1 MIGCN
6 DGKPVRPKVDLDL
19 SSRGLF
25 KPNLTLL
32 HHHFNLKIARFL
44 CSSDFPN
51 MGFNPKIPKLKRCC
65 KVTTMETVVSGQ
77 LTAVLSRGATGLQS
91 QSLDLPEFD
100 DQSTFAAKNFP
111 TKRTQ
116 KAVFSDSFVFTQIRP
131 NGTTELHKGVFF
143 PCPKSPSS
151 MELMLAS
158 RLKCPATEM
167 ESSLIQFVGFVTTR
181 NFPGVFFFH
190 IFGQLRYQA
199 KYGRFV
205 CVIKRKE
212 F

>member
-1 MIGCN
+1 MTRSRLWGLMFVEMRW
-6 DGKPVRPKVDLDL
+6 DDRVQWWQPVRRKVDLDL

-51 MGFNPKIPKLKRCC
+51 MGFNPKIPKLKGCC

-100 DQSTFAAKNFP
+100 DQSTFAA
-111 TKRTQ
+111 TKIPQ
-116 KAVFSDSFVFTQIRP
+116 KYHRRQFSQIRCFYP
-131 NGTTELHKGVFF
+131 N
-143 PCPKSPSS
+143 P
-151 MELMLAS
+151 AQ
-158 RLKCPATEM
+158 LKNRVA
-167 ESSLIQFVGFVTTR
+167 
-181 NFPGVFFFH
+181 
-190 IFGQLRYQA
+190 
-199 KYGRFV
+199 
-205 CVIKRKE
+205 
-212 F
+212 

>member
-6 DGKPVRPKVDLDL
+6 DGKPVRRKVDLDL
-19 SSRGLF
+19 SSRGLL

-51 MGFNPKIPKLKRCC
+51 MGFNPKIPKLKGCC

-100 DQSTFAAKNFP
+100 DQSTFAA
-111 TKRTQ
+111 TKIPQ
-116 KAVFSDSFVFTQIRP
+116 KYHRRQFFQIR
-131 NGTTELHKGVFF
+131 LFL
-143 PCPKSPSS
+143 PKSGPTEKPSYIK
-151 MELMLAS
+151 E
-158 RLKCPATEM
+158 
-167 ESSLIQFVGFVTTR
+167 
-181 NFPGVFFFH
+181 FFFH
-190 IFGQLRYQA
+190 AQNPLHRWS
-199 KYGRFV
+199 
-205 CVIKRKE
+205 
-212 F
+212 